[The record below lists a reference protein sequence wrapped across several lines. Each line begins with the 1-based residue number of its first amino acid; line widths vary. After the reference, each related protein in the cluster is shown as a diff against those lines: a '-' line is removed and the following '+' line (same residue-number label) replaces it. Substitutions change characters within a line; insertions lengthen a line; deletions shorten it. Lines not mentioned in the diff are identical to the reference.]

1 VPLSDGGVLL
11 GASPEL
17 LLRKEGAHFSSL
29 PLAGSARR
37 QPDDVLDREAGNRL
51 LASGKD
57 RHEHEL
63 VTQAMKTCWRRAA
76 ANCRCRIR
84 RS

>member
-1 VPLSDGGVLL
+1 MCRSQTGGVLL

-37 QPDDVLDREAGNRL
+37 QPDDVLDREAGHRL
-51 LASGKD
+51 LASEKD
-57 RHEHEL
+57 RL
-63 VTQAMKTCWRRAA
+63 NMSW
-76 ANCRCRIR
+76 
-84 RS
+84 

>member
-37 QPDDVLDREAGNRL
+37 QPDDVLDREAGT
-51 LASGKD
+51 G
-57 RHEHEL
+57 
-63 VTQAMKTCWRRAA
+63 CWRRKKIAT
-76 ANCRCRIR
+76 NM
-84 RS
+84 SW